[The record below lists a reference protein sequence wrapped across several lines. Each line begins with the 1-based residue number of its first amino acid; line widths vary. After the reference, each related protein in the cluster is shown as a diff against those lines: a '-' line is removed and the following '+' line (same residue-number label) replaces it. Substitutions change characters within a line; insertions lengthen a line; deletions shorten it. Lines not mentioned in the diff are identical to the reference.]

1 MVYTVPLKPF
11 VCTGVSL
18 KGYLVPNYDLDEPAP
33 PKRKHT
39 KRTTSQEAVNA
50 TDSDFEKLTIGDS
63 SNEEE
68 WSEYIVVITLV
79 VQCVCV
85 CVCVGVC
92 VCGGGCGLVL
102 FIHHSVSIAS
112 LNSHNSCYNDV
123 DDVIMIQCQ

>member
-85 CVCVGVC
+85 CVCGCGCVCVGVWVWGDPLINEC
-92 VCGGGCGLVL
+92 
-102 FIHHSVSIAS
+102 
-112 LNSHNSCYNDV
+112 LNIRNSTYMCSS
-123 DDVIMIQCQ
+123 